1 MSHEATWLE
10 SKHNPS
16 RHFLS
21 FPGGLEAKVSACKA
35 GDLGSIPGSGRSRR
49 RKWQPTPVFFPGES
63 HGWRTLPGYSL
74 WGRRELDTSEATE
87 RVHRQPEDAL
97 VRTVCEPEG
106 KDISSAQLTTCHT
119 PCFVTYKG
127 LCSWQ

>member
-1 MSHEATWLE
+1 MATHSSILPWRIPWTE
-10 SKHNPS
+10 
-16 RHFLS
+16 
-21 FPGGLEAKVSACKA
+21 
-35 GDLGSIPGSGRSRR
+35 DLA
-49 RKWQPTPVFFPGES
+49 
-63 HGWRTLPGYSL
+63 GYSL

-87 RVHRQPEDAL
+87 HVHGQPEDAL

-106 KDISSAQLTTCHT
+106 KDISSAQLTTCHA